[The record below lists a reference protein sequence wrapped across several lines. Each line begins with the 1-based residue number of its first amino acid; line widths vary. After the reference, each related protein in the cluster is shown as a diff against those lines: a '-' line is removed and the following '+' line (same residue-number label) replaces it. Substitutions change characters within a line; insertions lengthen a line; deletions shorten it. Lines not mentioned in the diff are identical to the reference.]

1 MAHSEAMQS
10 NRPVIKKHQKL
21 ISAFFLILGIT
32 LVVAG
37 IFRGEVAV
45 VFGKAARICLECIG
59 IG

>member
-1 MAHSEAMQS
+1 MQIC
-10 NRPVIKKHQKL
+10 VTKTMTEKKHRVL
-21 ISAFFLILGIT
+21 AVVLLLVGIA

-37 IFRGEVAV
+37 IFRGEVAF